1 MASPVAAVR
10 ALVSA
15 SLLAGV
21 FLGALAPTARA
32 APPNT
37 YIDRVYDADTG
48 DNLIDED
55 GSGAENVRATF
66 HGDGIATSKIRFRC
80 RVDSQAYVTCTS
92 PWQKAVRV
100 GSHTLIVQAY
110 NVSTGQRDNT
120 PARRDFA
127 MQAQA
132 GPPPPPPPS
141 GGAPVIAA
149 AGDIACDPTSSAFN
163 NGLGT
168 ATGCR
173 QKYVSDLL
181 GDADA
186 VLPLGDIQYEDA
198 TLAKFWQ
205 SYDLSWGRFKSK
217 TRPAPGNHEYLTSG
231 AAGYFDYFGTAA
243 GERGKGYYAHELGTW
258 RLYALN
264 SNISM
269 SAGSAQ
275 EQWLRQD
282 LAANPRSCVLAYFHH
297 PRFSAGHYSDSTS
310 TKPLW
315 DALHAHGAELVL
327 NGHDHNYQR
336 YRPMRPDGTAD
347 PNGVREIIAGT
358 GGKSHYALRADGRR
372 QAANDTTF
380 GVLKLTLR
388 PDGYDWRFVPEA
400 GATYSDAGSSP
411 CH

>member
-1 MASPVAAVR
+1 
-10 ALVSA
+10 
-15 SLLAGV
+15 
-21 FLGALAPTARA
+21 
-32 APPNT
+32 
-37 YIDRVYDADTG
+37 
-48 DNLIDED
+48 
-55 GSGAENVRATF
+55 
-66 HGDGIATSKIRFRC
+66 
-80 RVDSQAYVTCTS
+80 
-92 PWQKAVRV
+92 
-100 GSHTLIVQAY
+100 
-110 NVSTGQRDNT
+110 
-120 PARRDFA
+120 
-127 MQAQA
+127 
-132 GPPPPPPPS
+132 
-141 GGAPVIAA
+141 
-149 AGDIACDPTSSAFN
+149 
-163 NGLGT
+163 
-168 ATGCR
+168 
-173 QKYVSDLL
+173 
-181 GDADA
+181 

-217 TRPAPGNHEYLTSG
+217 TRPAPGNHEYLTFG

-347 PNGVREIIAGT
+347 PNGIREIIVGT
-358 GGKSHYALRADGRR
+358 GGKNHTALRADSRR
-372 QAANDTTF
+372 EAANDTTF

-400 GATYSDAGSSP
+400 GATYSDAGSSL